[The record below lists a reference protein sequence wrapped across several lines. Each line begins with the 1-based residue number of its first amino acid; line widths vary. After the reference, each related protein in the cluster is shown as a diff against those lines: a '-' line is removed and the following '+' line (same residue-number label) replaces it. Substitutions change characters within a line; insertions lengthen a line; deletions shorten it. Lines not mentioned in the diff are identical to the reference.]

1 MERALVLISAV
12 VLSLCLSSCIVSKR
26 ETETTPRQD
35 ESTETEQA
43 SGQNES
49 VLKDEMPIEMGSGN
63 DMVEHSM
70 TENTS
75 TEKYTSNTR
84 ISDVVDDPVFGD
96 YGRLIFPVNS
106 GYYGGTT
113 LGNLSLTWY
122 NYIDP
127 DKTVEICNYM
137 KDHTVNGD
145 IIFYDIY
152 TEEEKAADFAKR
164 DTGLFFFKG
173 DPSAKFAIVNAGGGF
188 AYVGAMHDSFP
199 HALELSKMGW
209 HTGWRMRP
217 GEICIG

>member
-1 MERALVLISAV
+1 MKRALVLISAV
-12 VLSLCLSSCIVSKR
+12 VLSLCLSSCVVSKR
-26 ETETTPRQD
+26 ETETAPRQD
-35 ESTETEQA
+35 
-43 SGQNES
+43 
-49 VLKDEMPIEMGSGN
+49 

-113 LGNLSLTWY
+113 LGNLSLAWY
-122 NYIDP
+122 NYVDP
-127 DKTVEICNYM
+127 DMTVEICNYM
-137 KDHTVNGD
+137 RDHAASGD

-152 TEEEKAADFAKR
+152 TEEEKAADPAKE

-173 DPSAKFAIVNAGGGF
+173 DIGGKFAMMIPAKHLLRIDCAVVVGNPAKVVKMLEAGRF
-188 AYVGAMHDSFP
+188 
-199 HALELSKMGW
+199 
-209 HTGWRMRP
+209 
-217 GEICIG
+217 